1 MNLVFFVASRA
12 VDSANFVHVP
22 RTVECVLISLTIADF
37 SMCVSV
43 LFSEF
48 YDCYDVRR
56 ICLFPFH
63 LNYYLFCRL
72 LMRAALDAIQFV
84 IPVSEMCAFVCG
96 FSQQWR
102 PFIHLS
108 SRRHTAAAECEVFR
122 RLLPWRDVGG
132 CVLVCTSARAREKK
146 VRRRWWHGSLSSTS
160 ERNLFY
166 MRNSKFL
173 CFFAFLCSFSI
184 CI

>member
-1 MNLVFFVASRA
+1 MNLDFFMASRA
-12 VDSANFVHVP
+12 VDSADFVHVP
-22 RTVECVLISLTIADF
+22 RTVECMPISLTIVDF
-37 SMCVSV
+37 NMCVSV

-56 ICLFPFH
+56 ICLFSFH

-72 LMRAALDAIQFV
+72 LMRAVSDAIQFV
-84 IPVSEMCAFVCG
+84 IPVSVMCVFSYAVFAALTPIHPSIQSATYSRCGMWG
-96 FSQQWR
+96 FSSLTPLTW
-102 PFIHLS
+102 
-108 SRRHTAAAECEVFR
+108 C
-122 RLLPWRDVGG
+122 WCM
-132 CVLVCTSARAREKK
+132 CVWACTLAREKK

-166 MRNSKFL
+166 MRNRKFGV